1 MAPQT
6 PGCARPDLPS
16 CIFFAGWPDARL
28 KDGNQ
33 RNQGTGHNRV
43 FVLVL
48 GEGEHFRPDQILFG
62 RATSLLR
69 RQTASWDDGEAL
81 NYLVE

>member
-1 MAPQT
+1 MHERRLRGAVEQPGRNRTETGGQT
-6 PGCARPDLPS
+6 GR
-16 CIFFAGWPDARL
+16 
-28 KDGNQ
+28 
-33 RNQGTGHNRV
+33 NRV

-48 GEGEHFRPDQILFG
+48 GGGEHLLPDQILSG